1 MSTILPFIIVGLAA
15 GSIYGLAGIGLV
27 LTYRISGIFNFAY
40 GSLATVAAFSYY
52 ALHVQA
58 GVPWPLAALI
68 TLGGATAIVGYA
80 MYLLGDAL
88 SELPLAVQVAA
99 TIGILIAVEGGFT
112 LLYGSIPLT
121 FPQYLPVNSVSI
133 GGVAVGV
140 NQIIVFLLG
149 ALATFLLYRF
159 LADTAAGL
167 RMRAVVQNPD
177 LLALCGAKPGQVRLR
192 AWMIGCLCAALAGLL
207 LGPTVNLDATTV
219 TLLVMQAFGAAAV
232 GRFQSLP
239 WTYLG
244 GLLIGVIAS
253 VATKYATGS
262 NALLLGIPPS
272 VPFIVLFAVLLFAP
286 RRWRARWS

>member
-1 MSTILPFIIVGLAA
+1 MATVLPFVIIGLAA

-40 GSLATVAAFSYY
+40 GSLATIAAFVYY
-52 ALHVQA
+52 ALNVQLGLA
-58 GVPWPLAALI
+58 WPLAALI
-68 TLGGATAIVGYA
+68 ALVGVTLVVGYA
-80 MYLLGDAL
+80 MHLLGEVL
-88 SELPLAVQVAA
+88 SELPLAMQVAA

-121 FPQYLPVNSVSI
+121 FPQYLPITSVTI
-133 GGVAVGV
+133 AGVAVGV

-149 ALATFLLYRF
+149 GIATLALYRF
-159 LADTAAGL
+159 LADTAPGL

-177 LLALCGAKPGQVRLR
+177 LLALCGSSPTKVRR
-192 AWMIGCLCAALAGLL
+192 SAWMIGCLCAALAGLL

-219 TLLVMQAFGAAAV
+219 TLLIMQAFGAAAI
-232 GRFQSLP
+232 GRFESLP

-253 VATKYATGS
+253 VATKYATGA
-262 NALLLGIPPS
+262 NTLLLGLPSS
-272 VPFIVLFAVLLFAP
+272 VPFIVLFVILLFAP
-286 RRWRARWS
+286 RSWRTRWS